1 MKEEEIGVSDFGI
14 KSYPC
19 HASASLMLANA
30 RCFHGR
36 GEAFQSML
44 VEELDPGQAQAGLH
58 WLLAPAPQKVMGSGM
73 DVGAGKVQVGSPWYL
88 NSSDFSFRGW

>member
-1 MKEEEIGVSDFGI
+1 
-14 KSYPC
+14 
-19 HASASLMLANA
+19 
-30 RCFHGR
+30 
-36 GEAFQSML
+36 ML

-58 WLLAPAPQKVMGSGM
+58 WLLAAAPQKVMGSGM